1 MPSDEERRQ
10 AAERLLRARE
20 DAARQKAGAD
30 DAQDAQDENDLL
42 RARFPDPESDERLRV
57 PTGSDLPVPPR
68 MEILRPQTGGPD
80 EEKTSRVGFGALR
93 GAEFGEGDLCSLG
106 EASTIGWTLALSV
119 VIGAGLGYLVDKFVL
134 HSGATPWG
142 LIVGF
147 LLGTA
152 SGFVNLVRVS
162 NRLNARDEKR
172 ERERKE

>member
-20 DAARQKAGAD
+20 EAARQKGEAD
-30 DAQDAQDENDLL
+30 DEGDDDL

-57 PTGSDLPVPPR
+57 PTGSALPPPPR
-68 MEILRPQTGGPD
+68 IEISRPAPPGEND
-80 EEKTSRVGFGALR
+80 KKTSRVGFGALR
-93 GAEFGEGDLCSLG
+93 GAEFGEGDLRSLG

-152 SGFVNLVRVS
+152 SGFVSLVRVT

>member
-30 DAQDAQDENDLL
+30 DAQEAQDEDDLL
-42 RARFPDPESDERLRV
+42 RARFPDPENDERLRV
-57 PTGSDLPVPPR
+57 PTGSALPSPPQ
-68 MEILRPQTGGPD
+68 MEISRPAPP
-80 EEKTSRVGFGALR
+80 EESNQETNRVGLGALR
-93 GAEFGEGDLCSLG
+93 GAEFGEGDLRSLG

-119 VIGAGLGYLVDKFVL
+119 VIGAGLGYLVDRFVL

-152 SGFVNLVRVS
+152 SGFVNLVRVT

-172 ERERKE
+172 ERERKK

>member
-1 MPSDEERRQ
+1 MPPDEERRQ

-20 DAARQKAGAD
+20 EAARQKTGTD
-30 DAQDAQDENDLL
+30 DEQDEDDL
-42 RARFPDPESDERLRV
+42 RARFTDPETDERLRV
-57 PTGSDLPVPPR
+57 PAGSALPPPPQMKISRPVPPG
-68 MEILRPQTGGPD
+68 EN
-80 EEKTSRVGFGALR
+80 EKKTSRVGFGALR
-93 GAEFGEGDLCSLG
+93 GAEFGEGDLRSLG

-119 VIGAGLGYLVDKFVL
+119 VIGAGLGYLVDRFLL

-172 ERERKE
+172 ERERKNE

>member
-1 MPSDEERRQ
+1 MPSEEERRQ
-10 AAERLLRARE
+10 AAERLLLGGARDERVNEADE
-20 DAARQKAGAD
+20 DD
-30 DAQDAQDENDLL
+30 L
-42 RARFPDPESDERLRV
+42 RARFPDPETDERLRV
-57 PTGSDLPVPPR
+57 PAANALPPPPR
-68 MEILRPQTGGPD
+68 MEISRPTLPGEND
-80 EEKTSRVGFGALR
+80 KKTSRAGFGALR
-93 GAEFGEGDLCSLG
+93 GAEFGEGDLRSLG

-162 NRLNARDEKR
+162 NRLSARDEKR
-172 ERERKE
+172 KREQKK

>member
-1 MPSDEERRQ
+1 MASDEERRQ

-20 DAARQKAGAD
+20 EAARQKEGTGDEED
-30 DAQDAQDENDLL
+30 DDL

-57 PTGSDLPVPPR
+57 PTGSALPPPPR
-68 MEILRPQTGGPD
+68 MEISRPAPPGEND
-80 EEKTSRVGFGALR
+80 KKTSRVGFGALR
-93 GAEFGEGDLCSLG
+93 GAEFGEGDLRSLG
-106 EASTIGWTLALSV
+106 ETSTIGWTLALSV

-152 SGFVNLVRVS
+152 SGFVSLCLLYTS
-162 NRLNARDEKR
+162 PSPRDS
-172 ERERKE
+172 

>member
-10 AAERLLRARE
+10 AAKRLLRARDE
-20 DAARQKAGAD
+20 QTNEED
-30 DAQDAQDENDLL
+30 DAQDEDAL
-42 RARFPDPESDERLRV
+42 RARFPDPENDERLRV

-68 MEILRPQTGGPD
+68 MEISRPVPPSESD
-80 EEKTSRVGFGALR
+80 KKTNRVGFGALR
-93 GAEFGEGDLCSLG
+93 GAEFGEGDLRSLG

-119 VIGAGLGYLVDKFVL
+119 VIGAGLGYLVDRFVL

-172 ERERKE
+172 ERERKK